1 MRRFLLVW
9 LCLALPLVVV
19 TALIAVAIFRHVD
32 LRYVTFVQL
41 LFIPVF
47 QAVVVTWVRRQWGM
61 SRLRWAV
68 REILRHRVIA
78 VFILLD
84 AVFILLGL
92 VINRIPVVAVG
103 GEASLQPWW
112 AAAKALLAGVL
123 LITAACRMSALW
135 QHKVWILGLAA
146 IFLGLSAEPYIP
158 WLGRLPE
165 IGFIHDI
172 GPKVIRWSIV
182 YGGLLVI
189 ALGALFKSQSVLRER
204 SALAAFFFDLAAV
217 LVFATA
223 LIYPMNFYLRP
234 FLMEPWDTI
243 VRVLV
248 SLTATVV
255 LVGSFLAS
263 RLRDESVDPTRR

>member
-9 LCLALPLVVV
+9 LCLAMPLVVV
-19 TALIAVAIFRHVD
+19 TAVIAVVVFRHVD
-32 LRYVTFVQL
+32 LRYVTLMQM

-61 SRLRWAV
+61 SHLSWAV

-84 AVFILLGL
+84 AAFILLGL
-92 VINRIPVVAVG
+92 VMNQVPAVAFG
-103 GEASLQPWW
+103 GEGSLQPLW

-123 LITAACRMSALW
+123 LIVAAYRVSVRW
-135 QHKVWILGLAA
+135 RHKVWMLGLAA
-146 IFLGLSAEPYIP
+146 ILLGLSMEPVLP

-165 IGFIHDI
+165 IGFIHDV

-189 ALGALFKSQSVLRER
+189 ALVVLFKIQSVLRER
-204 SALAAFFFDLAAV
+204 FALAGFFLDLV
-217 LVFATA
+217 VVFTFAMA
-223 LIYPMNFYLRP
+223 LIYPMNLYLRP
-234 FLMEPWDTI
+234 FLLDPWGA
-243 VRVLV
+243 VVGVLV
-248 SLTATVV
+248 SLSATAV
-255 LVGSFLAS
+255 LAGSFLVS
-263 RLRDESVDPTRR
+263 QRDVEALDPA